1 MGAVYLAIERSLERL
16 VAIKVL
22 SPEISAIAENT
33 ERFRREARI
42 AARLAHP
49 NIVPLYAFG
58 EVDGLWYYVMGYV
71 RGGSVAERLSFEGR
85 LPCEVVQRVLS
96 ELADALDCAHGQGII
111 HRDIK
116 PGNVLLEADSGRAM
130 LADFG
135 IARTVDAGER
145 LTASGL
151 VIGTPTYMSPEQAIG
166 AREIDGRSDIYSL
179 GVLAYAMLTGE
190 EPVAGKLLVKTA
202 ISRAP
207 REPQRLREL
216 VPDIPPNL
224 VAVIERCLAGDP
236 DARWP
241 DGRSLKRALGHSE
254 ATETATPAELRDLP
268 GFGTLA
274 ALWAVVWGGLAVA
287 DYGSPAE
294 AALCVLLAMIVPLGL
309 VLDVWSAKP
318 RGLRAREIIRVAFW
332 PPMWWGLWWPHS
344 LRRRGD
350 LWDRLPRIARVAR
363 LALTGLVIGA
373 PVLLLLAHVTLPS
386 PIAGALAATPWW
398 FAATASVLVLIPL
411 AVLGA
416 VLWWGRAHGLSVLEM
431 VRLVHGP
438 TIISAFWTAP
448 PIAGLLAAP
457 AAQRGQ
463 PSPPET
469 PRELLRAIG
478 DLTHSL
484 SGAARV
490 VGDAATTV
498 ARRLVE
504 RIDRLDAEVAALG
517 RESDP
522 DEIARLEVR
531 LAAMSDAASEV
542 DEQRQMRQV
551 LLRQLELVR
560 RMHAQIELGTG
571 RRAHLVGLLQRM
583 WARLAERVAYTG
595 RAAVTIQQLEDRVRA
610 VCAEV
615 DEQVDDDVASQG
627 ARVTGS
633 DAEPAAQRHT

>member
-1 MGAVYLAIERSLERL
+1 
-16 VAIKVL
+16 
-22 SPEISAIAENT
+22 
-33 ERFRREARI
+33 
-42 AARLAHP
+42 
-49 NIVPLYAFG
+49 
-58 EVDGLWYYVMGYV
+58 
-71 RGGSVAERLSFEGR
+71 
-85 LPCEVVQRVLS
+85 
-96 ELADALDCAHGQGII
+96 
-111 HRDIK
+111 
-116 PGNVLLEADSGRAM
+116 
-130 LADFG
+130 
-135 IARTVDAGER
+135 
-145 LTASGL
+145 
-151 VIGTPTYMSPEQAIG
+151 
-166 AREIDGRSDIYSL
+166 
-179 GVLAYAMLTGE
+179 
-190 EPVAGKLLVKTA
+190 
-202 ISRAP
+202 
-207 REPQRLREL
+207 
-216 VPDIPPNL
+216 
-224 VAVIERCLAGDP
+224 
-236 DARWP
+236 
-241 DGRSLKRALGHSE
+241 
-254 ATETATPAELRDLP
+254 
-268 GFGTLA
+268 
-274 ALWAVVWGGLAVA
+274 
-287 DYGSPAE
+287 
-294 AALCVLLAMIVPLGL
+294 
-309 VLDVWSAKP
+309 
-318 RGLRAREIIRVAFW
+318 
-332 PPMWWGLWWPHS
+332 
-344 LRRRGD
+344 
-350 LWDRLPRIARVAR
+350 
-363 LALTGLVIGA
+363 
-373 PVLLLLAHVTLPS
+373 
-386 PIAGALAATPWW
+386 
-398 FAATASVLVLIPL
+398 
-411 AVLGA
+411 
-416 VLWWGRAHGLSVLEM
+416 LWWGRAHGLSVLEM

-595 RAAVTIQQLEDRVRA
+595 SAAVTIQQLEDRVRA

-627 ARVTGS
+627 AGVTGS